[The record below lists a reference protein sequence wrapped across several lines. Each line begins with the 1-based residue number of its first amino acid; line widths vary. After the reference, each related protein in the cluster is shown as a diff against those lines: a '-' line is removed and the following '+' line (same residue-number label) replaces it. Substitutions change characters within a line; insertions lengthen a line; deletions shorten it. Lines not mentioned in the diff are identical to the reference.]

1 MRGVP
6 DIAGDADPETG
17 YNVLVD
23 GKSFVVGGTSAVA
36 PLWAGLV
43 VLLNQKLGRRLGSIN
58 PALYAITPPN
68 GLRDITQGNNGA
80 FSAGPGWD
88 PCTGKGTP
96 IGAKLLAVLGTGAKA
111 SIDSQPPAVAD

>member
-43 VLLNQKLGRRLGSIN
+43 VLLNQKLGRRLGFVN
-58 PALYAITPPN
+58 PALCAIKPPD
-68 GLRDITQGNNGA
+68 GVHDITQGNNSA
-80 FSAGPGWD
+80 FSAGPRWD
-88 PCTGKGTP
+88 ARTGKGSP
-96 IGAKLLAVLGTGAKA
+96 IGKSCWLNLV
-111 SIDSQPPAVAD
+111 PARQL